1 VDEYKSRLSAYL
13 SDMVREEL
21 EKYDG
26 GFTDEWNDQR
36 KKNAEVLGYKLS
48 GTSDIK
54 ETKKKDSRGT
64 ERDYKKE
71 YAKYGSSTKSKKY
84 RAELNKYNRK
94 KGTYGNGD
102 GKDASHKGG
111 KIVGF
116 ESESKNR
123 GRAEKSRLK
132 KESVNEGQKRFRI
145 GHNIGRAKYVISF
158 HNGKS
163 KHTDGSDFWDLQI
176 HKNKKSLEKGKEDL
190 RQKGYFEESVNG
202 ATKSRLKKETVSR
215 NTLRKIIR
223 EELQSVNEG
232 LSGSILTKV
241 KKNSKDVYG
250 RTDYTADGNQMS
262 YYSGNN
268 KYYIVFHGKKGE
280 VTKYIDMP
288 GNVNKHDKAEKF
300 FKDFIKKYDRTKKLE
315 SVNEAKIAHSKG
327 GYVEVGKWYLLNY
340 GKWKDTVKVV
350 SIDAKGMKVYNPND
364 NWRYTIPMT
373 MIKKKK
379 IGGYMT
385 PIDESINE
393 AKRYKLGDSW
403 SKDFDYEGMLKWGMS
418 VDWRMDEERLLLLHH
433 SLEDVNYHN
442 IATPLWDA
450 MVALKTDNKSKAKS
464 LLKKVNKL
472 SKHEMSESINETKLT
487 EDYKNSE
494 WEVYVADENGKEK
507 IVKKAKS
514 KRAGVILYNKLI
526 NSDKYHEV
534 GMRVVKESVNEA
546 NASTIKK
553 KLLKQ
558 YGGVVIMK
566 ITKSQLREMIREE
579 IQKLNESSLD
589 YEQDFKWANENELKV
604 ISKLIWMNPQ
614 GIAGVIKMG
623 KKKPAE
629 FKKLIKQ
636 MAKKGLGESINEG
649 GTGKLG
655 KDESDDIR
663 RYRIYQ

>member
-1 VDEYKSRLSAYL
+1 VYEKDILDYL
-13 SDMVREEL
+13 KKHQNDKEHP
-21 EKYDG
+21 
-26 GFTDEWNDQR
+26 TDADLY
-36 KKNAEVLGYKLS
+36 AASFGM
-48 GTSDIK
+48 GP
-54 ETKKKDSRGT
+54 DSRGA
-64 ERDYKKE
+64 DSKE
-71 YAKYGSSTKSKKY
+71 LKAHIRATKRLEKQ
-84 RAELNKYNRK
+84 
-94 KGTYGNGD
+94 
-102 GKDASHKGG
+102 G
-111 KIVGF
+111 KIVNLGGTGQF
-116 ESESKNR
+116 
-123 GRAEKSRLK
+123 RLAIGKYK
-132 KESVNEGQKRFRI
+132 KESV
-145 GHNIGRAKYVISF
+145 
-158 HNGKS
+158 
-163 KHTDGSDFWDLQI
+163 
-176 HKNKKSLEKGKEDL
+176 
-190 RQKGYFEESVNG
+190 
-202 ATKSRLKKETVSR
+202 
-215 NTLRKIIR
+215 
-223 EELQSVNEG
+223 
-232 LSGSILTKV
+232 
-241 KKNSKDVYG
+241 
-250 RTDYTADGNQMS
+250 
-262 YYSGNN
+262 
-268 KYYIVFHGKKGE
+268 
-280 VTKYIDMP
+280 
-288 GNVNKHDKAEKF
+288 
-300 FKDFIKKYDRTKKLE
+300 
-315 SVNEAKIAHSKG
+315 
-327 GYVEVGKWYLLNY
+327 
-340 GKWKDTVKVV
+340 
-350 SIDAKGMKVYNPND
+350 
-364 NWRYTIPMT
+364 
-373 MIKKKK
+373 
-379 IGGYMT
+379 
-385 PIDESINE
+385 NE